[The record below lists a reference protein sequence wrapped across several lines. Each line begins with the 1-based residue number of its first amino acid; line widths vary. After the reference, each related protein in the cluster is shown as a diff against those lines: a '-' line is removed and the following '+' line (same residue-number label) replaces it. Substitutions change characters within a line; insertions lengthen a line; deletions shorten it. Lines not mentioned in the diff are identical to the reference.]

1 VHHDTMEIRH
11 LVVHSGG
18 WLEAGTF
25 LPPADHVYADETDGE
40 ALASESTRQE
50 MENSP
55 RHDTRSLRSK
65 MNGIDI
71 DTKRNLSSIGKRVQS
86 CATKTPTG

>member
-1 VHHDTMEIRH
+1 VDGG
-11 LVVHSGG
+11 GG

-25 LPPADHVYADETDGE
+25 LLPADHVYADETDGE
-40 ALASESTRQE
+40 ALASELTRQE
-50 MENSP
+50 IENSP